1 MGIFALFS
9 SATILLLHDKSKKRH
24 MEIGVL
30 FDLDGVLIDSE
41 SRYTEFW
48 NEVEKTYPTGI
59 PDFAIQ
65 IKGNTLPKILD
76 TYFPQPE
83 RQTYIHRMLKD
94 FEATMRYDT
103 FHEAMRFVDELNAAS
118 IKCAIVT
125 SSSAKKMETL
135 YAQNP
140 GFREKFQGIVTGDV
154 VSHSKPH
161 PEPYLRGADSLGIDI
176 RHCCI
181 FEDSLS
187 GIESGQ
193 RAGACVVGIATT
205 LPFGQINGKACKTIH
220 DFTGFHV
227 EDMLSIMGNFNKL

>member
-1 MGIFALFS
+1 
-9 SATILLLHDKSKKRH
+9 
-24 MEIGVL
+24 METGVL

-48 NEVEKTYPTGI
+48 DEVEKTYPTGI
-59 PDFAIQ
+59 PDFAIR
-65 IKGNTLPKILD
+65 IKGNTLPKILG

-83 RQTYIHRMLKD
+83 RQAYIHRMLKE

-103 FHEAMRFVDELNAAS
+103 FHEAMRFVDELNASS

-161 PEPYLRGADSLGIDI
+161 PEPYLRGANSLGIDI

-187 GIESGQ
+187 GIESGL

-205 LPFGQINGKACKTIH
+205 LPFEQINGKACKTIH

-227 EDMLSIMGNFNKL
+227 EDMLSIMENFNKL

>member
-1 MGIFALFS
+1 
-9 SATILLLHDKSKKRH
+9 
-24 MEIGVL
+24 
-30 FDLDGVLIDSE
+30 
-41 SRYTEFW
+41 
-48 NEVEKTYPTGI
+48 
-59 PDFAIQ
+59 
-65 IKGNTLPKILD
+65 
-76 TYFPQPE
+76 
-83 RQTYIHRMLKD
+83 
-94 FEATMRYDT
+94 MRNC
-103 FHEAMRFVDELNAAS
+103 HEQFRE
-118 IKCAIVT
+118 
-125 SSSAKKMETL
+125 KMETL

-187 GIESGQ
+187 GIESGL

-205 LPFGQINGKACKTIH
+205 LPFEQINGKACKTIH
-220 DFTGFHV
+220 DFTGFQV

>member
-1 MGIFALFS
+1 
-9 SATILLLHDKSKKRH
+9 

-94 FEATMRYDT
+94 FEATMRYEP
-103 FHEAMRFVDELNAAS
+103 FQEAMRFVDELNASS

-125 SSSAKKMETL
+125 SSSINVNLSPVPLPPNRLKHSFISL
-135 YAQNP
+135 S
-140 GFREKFQGIVTGDV
+140 FLVTGKV
-154 VSHSKPH
+154 
-161 PEPYLRGADSLGIDI
+161 
-176 RHCCI
+176 
-181 FEDSLS
+181 
-187 GIESGQ
+187 
-193 RAGACVVGIATT
+193 
-205 LPFGQINGKACKTIH
+205 
-220 DFTGFHV
+220 
-227 EDMLSIMGNFNKL
+227 